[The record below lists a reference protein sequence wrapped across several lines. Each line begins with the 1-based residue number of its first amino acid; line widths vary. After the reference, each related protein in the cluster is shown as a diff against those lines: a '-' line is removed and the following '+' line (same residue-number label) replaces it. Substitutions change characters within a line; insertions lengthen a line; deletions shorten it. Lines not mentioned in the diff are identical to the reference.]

1 MRMFSKKILG
11 MLVLLGISTASSA
24 DDTGMYI
31 YGGVGEALASINQ
44 GQVDSNLTSVGATG
58 IASSVNSNPVAYKL
72 QLGYQFNQY
81 WAIEGGYAGIGNLTY
96 SGAALLGGAPLS
108 GQTSENTDIYNLSV
122 AGTLPFGGGFSGTGR
137 LGYASVHTTANAQG
151 MVGGTPISSSATVSR
166 SAVTYGLGLKYDINE
181 KVSLRADVDFYNAP
195 SAAVIGSFN
204 IWTIGAGYKF

>member
-1 MRMFSKKILG
+1 MFSKKMLG

-24 DDTGMYI
+24 DETGMYI
-31 YGGVGEALASINQ
+31 YGGFGKAIESINQ
-44 GQVDSNLTSVGATG
+44 GQIDSMYTSNGATG

-137 LGYASVHTTANAQG
+137 LGYASVHTTANTT
-151 MVGGTPISSSATVSR
+151 MVVNSTTISTSITGSKSEA
-166 SAVTYGLGLKYDINE
+166 TYGLGLKYDINE

-195 SAAVIGSFN
+195 STAVIGSFN

>member
-1 MRMFSKKILG
+1 MRIVSNKMLG

-31 YGGVGEALASINQ
+31 YGGIGKAIASMNQ
-44 GQVDSNLTSVGATG
+44 GQIDSELTSNGGTG
-58 IASSVNSNPVAYKL
+58 IASSVNSNPSAYKL

-81 WAIEGGYAGIGNLTY
+81 WAIEGGYAAIGNLTY
-96 SGAALLGGAPLS
+96 SAVGFLRGSPLS
-108 GQTSENTDIYNLSV
+108 VQSSENSDIYNLSV

-137 LGYASVHTTANAQG
+137 LGYASVHTTANTQG
-151 MVGGTPISSSATVSR
+151 MVGGTPFSSSATVSK

-195 SAAVIGSFN
+195 SAAYTGNFN

>member
-1 MRMFSKKILG
+1 MKMFSKKMLG
-11 MLVLLGISTASSA
+11 MLVLLGISTASCA

-31 YGGVGEALASINQ
+31 YGGIGEAIANINQ
-44 GQVDSNLTSVGATG
+44 GQVDSRLTSVGATG
-58 IASSVNSNPVAYKL
+58 LASSVNSNPSAYKL

-81 WAIEGGYAGIGNLTY
+81 WAIEGGYAAIGNLTY
-96 SGAALLGGAPLS
+96 SGAGFYGGLPFS
-108 GQTSENTDIYNLSV
+108 DQVSEKADISNLSV

-151 MVGGTPISSSATVSR
+151 MVGGTPISSSATVSK
-166 SAVTYGLGLKYDINE
+166 SAVTYGFGLKYDINE

-195 SAAVIGSFN
+195 SAAYTGNFN